1 MTLILGTSSSFRRS
15 FFKTAFQDF
24 LLKDESTQ
32 FLSPDIDEKAIRH
45 EDPSILCQK
54 IAIAKC
60 DAIVEKYGK
69 ILPQNAIVL
78 CFDQVVVCNNEIR
91 EKPIDTDE
99 LRRFL
104 QSYKYVCIIF
114 DFSFFKKCC
123 HLNPFPC
130 VAVGKDNPLKL

>member
-24 LLKDESTQ
+24 LIEDESTQ
-32 FLSPDIDEKAIRH
+32 FLTPDIDEKAIRH

-104 QSYKYVCIIF
+104 QSYKYVPMHYLR
-114 DFSFFKKCC
+114 FFF
-123 HLNPFPC
+123 L
-130 VAVGKDNPLKL
+130 